1 VKGIPG
7 GYRLGAGIRVLSG
20 QAAGRQ
26 LYCLNH
32 GRDAFFCEGHGE
44 ANLKRFVGLKVGDE
58 VHIDNRAFLA
68 FCYYYRHHI
77 SESPLYDFLRVDGR
91 PIFPQHPV
99 PLQSPL
105 MGVPY
110 SGQYK
115 GKLLWVHHTHD
126 ASLWP
131 SNALSYKEAVE
142 RVQGPQG
149 AAERFRLRWTENA
162 EHIPPRM
169 LPPNPGRM
177 PTTWLVNFHEVI
189 EQSLYDLCDWVEK
202 GIPPAHT
209 NFTFAH
215 GKVSLPASARER
227 GGIQPV
233 VKVSANGG
241 IKAEIRKGDSVNLR
255 LEAEVPPGAGSV
267 ILVEWDFDGS
277 GSYPVRHR
285 LEDRQARVEMSTS
298 HTYDNTGVYFVTARV
313 TSHRQGDPDATSCR
327 VENVAAARV
336 IVR

>member
-1 VKGIPG
+1 
-7 GYRLGAGIRVLSG
+7 
-20 QAAGRQ
+20 
-26 LYCLNH
+26 
-32 GRDAFFCEGHGE
+32 
-44 ANLKRFVGLKVGDE
+44 
-58 VHIDNRAFLA
+58 
-68 FCYYYRHHI
+68 
-77 SESPLYDFLRVDGR
+77 
-91 PIFPQHPV
+91 
-99 PLQSPL
+99 
-105 MGVPY
+105 
-110 SGQYK
+110 
-115 GKLLWVHHTHD
+115 
-126 ASLWP
+126 
-131 SNALSYKEAVE
+131 LSYKQAVE

-177 PTTWLVNFHEVI
+177 PATWLVNFHEVI

-202 GIPPAHT
+202 GIPPAAT
-209 NFTFAH
+209 KFTFTD

-233 VKVSANGG
+233 VHVSANGS
-241 IKAEIRKGDSVNLR
+241 IKAEIDKGESVNVKLD
-255 LEAEVPPGAGSV
+255 AEVPPGAGFV

-285 LEDRQARVEMSTS
+285 FEDRQARVEMSTT
-298 HTYDNTGVYFVTARV
+298 HTYDKAGVYFVTARV
-313 TSHRQGDPDATSCR
+313 TAHRQGDPDTTSCR